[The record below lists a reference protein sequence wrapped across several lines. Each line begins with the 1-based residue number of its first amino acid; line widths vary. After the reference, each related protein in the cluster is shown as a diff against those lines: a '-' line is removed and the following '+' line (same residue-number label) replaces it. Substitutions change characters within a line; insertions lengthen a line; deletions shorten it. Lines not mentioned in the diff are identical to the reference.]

1 MAYKEHY
8 RKKRKSQRDI
18 NTIDI
23 FEIHDKIMKQFEV
36 ELDSLTDKK
45 KDLERLTWIAT
56 HSTNDTERVEANETI
71 TRLKTDVYLIESGIR
86 EAQYIYQTEP
96 ILERYINLLKRPIR
110 VSFMN
115 NVTIDRKERHTLIMD
130 YLNIA
135 KHYIDID
142 PVERKEVVLMCELC
156 KKELQTADEL
166 LLVCPNCGYAV
177 KNLASI
183 AGYQDNNRI
192 NNAQRYHYE
201 RWVHFSDSVKKYQG
215 KQNTTIPDK
224 VYTDIRKKIRDHDIP
239 VERVTKDHIYEFL
252 KLTENNDYYED
263 INLIYA
269 EITGN
274 NPPDISHLEPKL
286 FELFD
291 EIDPIYQEVK
301 PPDRLNFL
309 NGQYVLFRFLQKL
322 RFPCNEDDF
331 SILKTREKLLEHE
344 AIWQQICE
352 KKQWSFKSLV

>member
-1 MAYKEHY
+1 MANKESY
-8 RKKRKSQRDI
+8 RKKRKNQRDI

-23 FEIHDKIMKQFEV
+23 FELHYKIMKQFESEV
-36 ELDSLTDKK
+36 ESLHDKHQELSRLEWISKNSTTDNEK
-45 KDLERLTWIAT
+45 LQ
-56 HSTNDTERVEANETI
+56 ANENI
-71 TRLKTDVYLIESGIR
+71 ISLKNEIYLIESGIR
-86 EAQYIYQTEP
+86 EAQYIFETES
-96 ILERYINLLKRPIR
+96 ILEKYSSLLKKPIR

-115 NVTIDRKERHTLIMD
+115 NNVIDRKDRHTLIID
-130 YLNIA
+130 YINIA

-142 PVERKEVVLMCELC
+142 PIETPDIILQCDSC

-166 LLVCPNCGYAV
+166 LLVCPDCGFAI
-177 KNLASI
+177 KNLASV

-215 KQNTTIPDK
+215 KQNTTIPSR
-224 VYTDIRKKIRDHDIP
+224 VYEDIHKKIHDHDIP
-239 VERVTKDHIYEFL
+239 IERVSKDHVYEFL

-263 INLIYA
+263 INLIFS
-269 EITGN
+269 EITGKS
-274 NPPDISHLEPKL
+274 PPDISHLEPKL

-291 EIDPIYQEVK
+291 EIDTVYQEVK

-322 RFPCNEDDF
+322 RFPCDEDDF

-344 AIWQQICE
+344 YIWQQICE
-352 KKQWSFKSLV
+352 RKQWSFTSLV

>member
-8 RKKRKSQRDI
+8 RKKRKTNRDI

-23 FEIHDKIMKQFEV
+23 FELHEKIMKQFDTEV
-36 ELDSLTDKK
+36 KSMNDKK
-45 KDLERLTWIAT
+45 KQLEQLNWISKN
-56 HSTNDTERVEANETI
+56 STNDTERIQAIETALS
-71 TRLKTDVYLIESGIR
+71 LKTEIYLIESGIR
-86 EAQYIYQTEP
+86 EAQYIYETES
-96 ILERYINLLKRPIR
+96 ILERYTNLLQKPIR
-110 VSFMN
+110 VSFMTN
-115 NVTIDRKERHTLIMD
+115 ATIDRKERHSLIMD

-135 KHYIDID
+135 KHYIDIE
-142 PVERKEVVLMCELC
+142 PVETKEILLICESC
-156 KKELQTADEL
+156 KRELQTADDL
-166 LLVCPNCGYAV
+166 LLVCPACGYAV

-215 KQNTTIPDK
+215 KQNTTIPKK
-224 VYTDIRKKIRDHDIP
+224 VYDDIRQKIHDHDIP
-239 VERVTKDHIYEFL
+239 LDRVSKDHIYEFL

-263 INLIYA
+263 INLIYS

-274 NPPDISHLEPKL
+274 QPPDISHLEPKL

-301 PPDRLNFL
+301 PADRLNFL
-309 NGQYVLFRFLQKL
+309 IGQYVLFRFLQKL